1 MNCYRVYSKPLNW
14 NLAKTSCESIGSNL
28 VSILSVYDQA
38 FVDII
43 TADFSTPVWI
53 GLADQGVKQFSP
65 SFALYSLCGSLYVLI
80 IIFVLKMKY
89 SITINV

>member
-14 NLAKTSCESIGSNL
+14 NQAKTSCESIGSNL

-53 GLADQGVKQFSP
+53 GLADQGVKQIFP
-65 SFALYSLCGSLYVLI
+65 FLFYSLYGSLYILI
-80 IIFVLKMKY
+80 LFMSLK
-89 SITINV
+89 